1 MASGGARL
9 NSGPAPDPSSYS
21 SLKKDWDT
29 LPASGFAGPVPVWPL
44 PSQSERESEL
54 WDIYWRKPQAI
65 IWDRNNQQLEVALHV
80 RRISE
85 VELPDSPT
93 ALGTLVR
100 QQMDALLLTI
110 PALNAAHILISSS
123 APQAPTPA
131 KGARKTKTDN
141 WLSAVSIEGA

>member
-29 LPASGFAGPVPVWPL
+29 LPASGFSGPVPVWPL
-44 PSQSERESEL
+44 PDQSGREAEL
-54 WDIYWRKPQAI
+54 WVIYWRKPQAI

-85 VELPDSPT
+85 VEIPDSPT

-110 PALNAAHILISSS
+110 PAMNAAHILISSTVPAALAPSRS
-123 APQAPTPA
+123 ARQ
-131 KGARKTKTDN
+131 TKNNT
-141 WLSAVSIEGA
+141 WLSAVSVEGA

>member
-29 LPASGFAGPVPVWPL
+29 LPASGFAGEIPSWPL
-44 PSQSERESEL
+44 PGKSGRESEL

-110 PALNAAHILISSS
+110 PAMNAAHILISSS
-123 APQAPTPA
+123 TPVTQAPT
-131 KGARKTKTDN
+131 KGARKTKGDN
-141 WLSAVSIEGA
+141 WLSAVSVEGA